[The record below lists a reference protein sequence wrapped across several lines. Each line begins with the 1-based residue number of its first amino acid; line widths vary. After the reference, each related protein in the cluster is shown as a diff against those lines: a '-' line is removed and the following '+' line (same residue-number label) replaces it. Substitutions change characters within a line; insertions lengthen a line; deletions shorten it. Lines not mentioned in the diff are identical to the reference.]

1 MIYRSYRILGN
12 VSDVCEVETQ
22 VNPLATPSVTAT
34 MRRWDIFCR
43 VVDNYGDIG
52 TCWRLARQL
61 ADEHQAKV
69 RLWVDDLNAFAPLC
83 PSVVTDVAQQRIGS
97 IEVRHWQP
105 DFPLEDVADVV
116 IEAFA
121 CELPASYIAAM
132 AKQAAVPVW
141 INLEYLSAEAWV
153 EDCHLLE
160 SPHPTLPVKKY
171 FFFPGF
177 TSKTGGLLREHDLLD
192 SRAAFDSTAQ
202 ATFWREMGLPPR
214 SDNELRISLFCYN
227 NPALPEL
234 LQCWADGPD
243 PVRVLVMPGPATAQ
257 VAEWFGT
264 DIRRQSQ
271 GGFPVGDSESISND
285 PDRREGKAPAEP
297 LSLPGLL
304 GLHGPVGASPSRE
317 SDPFLTLQEPATR
330 LPCQDGMPPLHRNSL
345 TVHVLPF
352 LPQPTYD
359 RLLWACDVNFVRGED
374 SFVRAQWAQRPFI
387 WQIYPQSEG
396 AHLVKLDAFLTR
408 YLENFTEHAPV
419 RRCFQAW
426 NGHGDMASAWRDYVA
441 NRQSIERHG
450 HIWAGYLDQAG
461 NLANNLSR
469 FVCGN

>member
-1 MIYRSYRILGN
+1 
-12 VSDVCEVETQ
+12 
-22 VNPLATPSVTAT
+22 

-43 VVDNYGDIG
+43 VVDNFGDIG
-52 TCWRLARQL
+52 TCWRLAQQL
-61 ADEHQAKV
+61 ADEHQAEV

-97 IEVRHWQP
+97 IEVRHWQSE
-105 DFPLEDVADVV
+105 FPVVDVADVV

-132 AKQAAVPVW
+132 AQRAAVPVW
-141 INLEYLSAEAWV
+141 INLEYLSAEGWV
-153 EDCHLLE
+153 EDCHLLA
-160 SPHPTLPVKKY
+160 SPHSTLPLKKY

-177 TSKTGGLLREHDLLD
+177 TSRTGGLLRERDLLD
-192 SRAAFDSTAQ
+192 ARSAFDSTAQ
-202 ATFWREMGLPPR
+202 ETFWREIGLPPR
-214 SDNELRISLFCYN
+214 SDNELRISLFCYD

-234 LQCWADGPD
+234 LQCWADGPC
-243 PVRVLVMPGPATAQ
+243 PVRVLAMPGPATEQISAC
-257 VAEWFGT
+257 FGKP
-264 DIRRQSQ
+264 IPA
-271 GGFPVGDSESISND
+271 GGS
-285 PDRREGKAPAEP
+285 P
-297 LSLPGLL
+297 L
-304 GLHGPVGASPSRE
+304 
-317 SDPFLTLQEPATR
+317 D
-330 LPCQDGMPPLHRNSL
+330 RNSL

-352 LPQPTYD
+352 LPQPSYD
-359 RLLWACDVNFVRGED
+359 RLLWACDLNFVRGED

-408 YLENFTEHAPV
+408 YLQNFTNPGSV
-419 RRCFQAW
+419 WRCFQAW
-426 NGHGDMASAWRDYVA
+426 NGQGEMASAWRDYVA
-441 NRQSIERHG
+441 NRQSLERHG